1 MEDIEL
7 LVHITAAAGR
17 HDDNRFLDL
26 AQSVLDF
33 KPATV
38 TKVTDSEHGAPIT
51 TTEESSS
58 QTHLLFSSSESDDCH
73 NHSPTPVAPQFLRG
87 PSPSKPGQTS
97 PAKGDGSKGHR
108 RQSTENPN
116 SPDRNPYHGPPVI
129 EKPKSL
135 YTTPNHSR
143 RPQTAPEQ
151 VTNTVQVPR
160 TAIKRVQSDSTSFGS
175 LASHIS
181 NSQPSEKRGDD
192 RTRNFN
198 ATVIPSSLRGG
209 CPQHRNARSFSE
221 TALDNDHRPHKWRK
235 TLDHAEIGMSRVP
248 RPPGTDAF
256 FLMDRSLEW
265 TSSPQ
270 SSQDPSSLISSTATP
285 SQPLQGA
292 RLEIESEPASPQPI
306 IFISSDSSK
315 QAEVTEHQHQEESSN
330 NTEHQLLDSG
340 SKSGS
345 VQETSQRAARSLVF
359 DKHGLEAEV
368 AAPAPNVGEER
379 FSTHIT
385 QALRDFASQLPF
397 ARFFRPVK
405 VARDVKVLE
414 RGHWLMYITLV
425 SDEVAEAA
433 RFAARHEKQGPTM
446 LERFQGATAADRLR
460 KYDEAKRDGSLH
472 AFGQSS
478 ESKAQGLW
486 TEDELV
492 QFWKSFSSFIGNGKA
507 GWGTRLVCEE
517 LSGQVPEERQPHES
531 RLRIRIFTWGECI
544 GHIYLAVWILS
555 DKLAAR
561 IPMIWIAGNGEQVVR
576 MAGTRSGRG
585 SLPEWVRKGSEGEK
599 GYWGVAE
606 EI

>member
-7 LVHITAAAGR
+7 LVHVTAAAGR
-17 HDDNRFLDL
+17 QHDNSFLAL

-33 KPATV
+33 EPATV
-38 TKVTDSEHGAPIT
+38 TRVTASEPGAPVT

-58 QTHLLFSSSESDDCH
+58 QTHLLFSSSGSDDLH
-73 NHSPTPVAPQFLRG
+73 IPSPTPVAPQFLRG
-87 PSPSKPGQTS
+87 TSPSKPGQTS
-97 PAKGDGSKGHR
+97 PAKGDGSKGYR
-108 RQSTENPN
+108 RPSIESPNP
-116 SPDRNPYHGPPVI
+116 PYRNPYHGPRVL

-135 YTTPNHSR
+135 YTTPDHSR

-160 TAIKRVQSDSTSFGS
+160 TVLKRVHSNSTSFGS

-181 NSQPSEKRGDD
+181 NSQPSEKR
-192 RTRNFN
+192 R
-198 ATVIPSSLRGG
+198 
-209 CPQHRNARSFSE
+209 QHRNATSFSE
-221 TALDNDHRPHKWRK
+221 TALDNDHRPRKWRK
-235 TLDHAEIGMSRVP
+235 TLDHVEIGMSRVP
-248 RPPGTDAF
+248 RPPGIDAF
-256 FLMDRSLEW
+256 FPMDRSLEW

-270 SSQDPSSLISSTATP
+270 SSQVPSSLISSTATP

-292 RLEIESEPASPQPI
+292 HLEIESEPASPQPI

-315 QAEVTEHQHQEESSN
+315 QAEVRERQHEEESSSN
-330 NTEHQLLDSG
+330 IEHQLLDSG
-340 SKSGS
+340 SKSDSAQG
-345 VQETSQRAARSLVF
+345 TSQRAARNSVF
-359 DKHGLEAEV
+359 HKHGLEAEV
-368 AAPAPNVGEER
+368 AAPAPSVGEER

-397 ARFFRPVK
+397 ARFFRPVN

-414 RGHWLMYITLV
+414 RGHWLMDITLV

-433 RFAARHEKQGPTM
+433 RFAARHETQGPTM
-446 LERFQGATAADRLR
+446 LERFQGATAAERLR

-478 ESKAQGLW
+478 DSKAQGLW

-492 QFWKSFSSFIGNGKA
+492 QFWKSVSSFIVNGKA
-507 GWGTRLVCEE
+507 GWGTRLVGEQ
-517 LSGQVPEERQPHES
+517 LSGQVPGLAGERQPYEA
-531 RLRIRIFTWGECI
+531 RLRIRIFTWGECL
-544 GHIYLAVWILS
+544 GHIYLAVWVLS

-576 MAGTRSGRG
+576 MAGTRPGRG

-599 GYWGVAE
+599 GCWGVAAE
-606 EI
+606 M